1 MENTNPK
8 PIVIKEIK
16 QHERLFKFHQEK
28 MEKLERIQNDNK
40 KLKEF
45 DETNKFSFKPQ
56 FVSDQ

>member
-1 MENTNPK
+1 
-8 PIVIKEIK
+8 
-16 QHERLFKFHQEK
+16 

-56 FVSDQ
+56 FVSD